1 MGSAMSRDSVGFS
14 WLISGG
20 KQIRRSYN
28 LELGMPTGMGQL
40 GEGLGERAER
50 KSILG
55 QNQVSG
61 ACNKNDG
68 H

>member
-1 MGSAMSRDSVGFS
+1 MGSAMSRDSLGLS
-14 WLISGG
+14 WLITGV

-40 GEGLGERAER
+40 GAGLGERAER
-50 KSILG
+50 KFSLG

-61 ACNKNDG
+61 ACNNNDG